1 MSIREASRIVG
12 INRRT
17 GQEWLNGCAERVTA
31 RGGSKAIRAA
41 VQPVVGAPR
50 TFPLNPRRGEL
61 KAPALPV
68 SSRYLSE
75 EERIRIAD
83 LRREKKSIRSIAAAL
98 GRSPSTVSREIRCN
112 CNPNVRP
119 THPSYYRPFTA
130 QKRAE
135 SRRPR
140 PKTRRVETCPELQD
154 FIQTRLDEK
163 WSPEQIAN
171 ILRLEFPDRPEMN
184 VSHETIY
191 RALYAQ
197 PRGGLWREIGR
208 RLRTGRSLRKRRRR
222 PDQRTP
228 RFIHPRV
235 MISQRPTE
243 ADDRAIAGHW
253 EGDLIVGTKNG
264 SAIGTLVERSTRYTL
279 LVHLPHGHSPGAMQ
293 TALLDAVRGLPTT
306 LKRSLTWDQGTEMA
320 HHHAFAKISGVP
332 VYFCDPHSPWQRG
345 SNENTNGLLRQ
356 YFPKGANLSKY
367 SREDLDAVAAE
378 LNARPRKTLGW
389 DSPAERFSELLKNDP
404 NTPRVGPVLPKLPRS
419 DK

>member
-1 MSIREASRIVG
+1 MSIRGASRIVG

-17 GQEWLNGCAERVTA
+17 GQEWLNGRAERVTA
-31 RGGSKAIRAA
+31 REGSSKAIRAA
-41 VQPVVGAPR
+41 VQPVIGAPR
-50 TFPLNPRRGEL
+50 KFAPNQRRGEL
-61 KAPALPV
+61 RAPAGPI

-83 LRREKKSIRSIAAAL
+83 LRREKKSVRSIAAAL
-98 GRSPSTVSREIRCN
+98 GRSPSTVSREIRRN
-112 CNPNVRP
+112 CNPAVGP
-119 THPSYYRPFTA
+119 AHASYYRPFAA

-140 PKTRRVETCPELQD
+140 PKTRRLETCPELQA
-154 FIQTRLDEK
+154 FVQVHLDEK

-171 ILRLEFPDRPEMN
+171 ILRRKFPDRPEMY

-197 PRGGLWREIGR
+197 PRSGLWREISR
-208 RLRTGRSLRKRRRR
+208 RLRTGRSVRKRRRR
-222 PDQRTP
+222 PDQRTH
-228 RFIHPRV
+228 RFTHPMV
-235 MISQRPTE
+235 TISQRPAE
-243 ADDRAIAGHW
+243 VADRTVPGHW
-253 EGDLIVGTKNG
+253 EGDLIVGAKNG

-279 LVHLPHGHSPGAMQ
+279 LVYLPHDHSPNTVQA
-293 TALLDAVRGLPTT
+293 ALLETVNALPPH
-306 LKRSLTWDQGTEMA
+306 LKRSLTWDQGAEMA
-320 HHHAFAKISGVP
+320 HHYAFSKASGVP

-356 YFPKGANLSKY
+356 YFPKGTNLSKY
-367 SREDLDAVAAE
+367 SREDLDAVVAE

-404 NTPRVGPVLPKLPRS
+404 HVPRVATIC
-419 DK
+419 